1 MNKEKFYSIIR
12 PLWKNKLPQQVV
24 DQIEWAWPT
33 WEKNPWPL
41 PYIAYALATTY
52 HETAHTMMPV
62 TEYGPKSYFSKYDPG
77 TKLGKQLG
85 NTQPGDGY
93 KYRGRGYVQ
102 ITGRANYTKA
112 GEKIGVSLRDQPDL
126 ALNRDIAAQILA
138 RGCLEGWFTGKKFG
152 DYLDSKIPD
161 YTNCRRV
168 INGTDK
174 AKTIASY
181 ALTFEKALREAG
193 YER

>member
-1 MNKEKFYSIIR
+1 MNKEKFYDMIR
-12 PLWKNKLPQQVV
+12 PLWKNKLSQEVV

-33 WEKNPWPL
+33 WETKPWPL
-41 PYIAYALATTY
+41 PYMAYGLATAY

-85 NTQPGDGY
+85 NTEPGDGY
-93 KYRGRGYVQ
+93 RYRGRGYVQ
-102 ITGRANYTKA
+102 ITGRANYVRA
-112 GEKIGVSLRDQPDL
+112 GEKLGISLRDYPDK
-126 ALNRDIAAQILA
+126 ALDREVARQIFA
-138 RGCLEGWFTGKKFG
+138 RGCNEGWFTGKKFS
-152 DYLDSKIPD
+152 DYLDKSPPD

-174 AKTIASY
+174 AKTIAGY
-181 ALTFEKALREAG
+181 ALDFERALKLAG
-193 YER
+193 Y